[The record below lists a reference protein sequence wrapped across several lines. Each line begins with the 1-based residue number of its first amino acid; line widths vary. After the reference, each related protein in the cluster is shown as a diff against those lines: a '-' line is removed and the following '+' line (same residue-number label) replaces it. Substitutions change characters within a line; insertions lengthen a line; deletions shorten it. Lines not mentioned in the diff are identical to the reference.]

1 MRPSLIFVLLA
12 IVGCGSPSDQIELAL
27 DFQPNAAHAG
37 IYSTPDLDIRAPSSS
52 IDSTKLLASG
62 AVDLAIVDI
71 QDLGLARERGEDIVG
86 IGAIVQRP
94 LAAVIAD
101 PSVRHARDL
110 EGKRVGIS
118 GLPSDEAVLRAV
130 VEGDGGDYDRVETI
144 TIGFSAVPA
153 LTSGKVDAVVA
164 FWNAEGVALER
175 AGVPTREFRLDAT
188 GISYPELILAARG
201 ETAREDPARLRA
213 AVAALA
219 DGTRAA
225 LADPDE
231 ATERIAAASDAA
243 PELVA
248 AQLEAISPAFE
259 PVLELDRRD
268 LDSWA
273 DFAAG
278 SGILERR
285 PVLEELFPMFG
296 SPDPDQG

>member
-1 MRPSLIFVLLA
+1 MRLMPLLVLLV
-12 IVGCGSPSDQIELAL
+12 IVGCGTPPEDRIELAL

-37 IYSTPDLDIRAPSSS
+37 IYATPDLEIRAPSSS
-52 IDSTKLLASG
+52 VDSTKLLGSG

-101 PSVRHARDL
+101 PSIRRPRDL
-110 EGKRVGIS
+110 EGRRVGIS
-118 GLPSDEAVLRAV
+118 GLPSDEAVLRAI
-130 VEGDGGDYDRVETI
+130 VEGDGGDYDSVETI
-144 TIGFSAVPA
+144 TIGFTAVPA

-164 FWNAEGVALER
+164 FWNAEGVTLEQ
-175 AGVPTREFRLDAT
+175 AGVPTREFRLDST
-188 GISYPELILAARG
+188 GINYPELILAARG
-201 ETAREDPARLRA
+201 ETVREDPERLRD

-219 DGTRAA
+219 EGTRAA
-225 LADPDE
+225 LADPDRAVE
-231 ATERIAAASDAA
+231 QIAAASEAD

-268 LDSWA
+268 LNSWA

-278 SGILERR
+278 SGILGRQ
-285 PVLEELFPMFG
+285 PALEELFP
-296 SPDPDQG
+296 PLVQDQG

>member
-1 MRPSLIFVLLA
+1 MRLMPLLVLLV
-12 IVGCGSPSDQIELAL
+12 IVGCGTPPEDRIELAL

-37 IYSTPDLDIRAPSSS
+37 IYATPDLEIRAPSSS
-52 IDSTKLLASG
+52 VDSTKLLGSG

-101 PSVRHARDL
+101 PSIRRPRDL
-110 EGKRVGIS
+110 EGRRVGIS
-118 GLPSDEAVLRAV
+118 GLPSDDAVLRAI
-130 VEGDGGDYDRVETI
+130 VEGDGGDYDSVETI
-144 TIGFSAVPA
+144 TIGFTAVPA

-164 FWNAEGVALER
+164 FWNAEGVTLEQ
-175 AGVPTREFRLDAT
+175 AGVPTREFRLDST
-188 GISYPELILAARG
+188 GINYPELILAARG
-201 ETAREDPARLRA
+201 ETVREDPERLRD

-219 DGTRAA
+219 EGTRAA
-225 LADPDE
+225 LADP
-231 ATERIAAASDAA
+231 ERAVEQIAAASEAD

-268 LDSWA
+268 LNSWA

-278 SGILERR
+278 SGILGRQ
-285 PVLEELFPMFG
+285 PALEELFP
-296 SPDPDQG
+296 PLVQDQG